1 MAGTSAEPASAGNGG
16 SAPAATP
23 DQIMQ
28 LGLGFWGS
36 KTLLSA
42 IELGVFSTLASGPA
56 SEEDLRKRLD
66 LHERSC
72 CDFLDALVALGM
84 LDRGP
89 DGYRNTP
96 AADLFL
102 DRAKPSY
109 VGGLLEMAN
118 ARLYGFWG
126 SLTEALRT
134 GELQNEAKGG
144 GEDLFAALYEDPE
157 RLRGFLAAMTGISTG
172 AAIAIAHNFPWDRYQ
187 TFCDVGSAQGA
198 VPVQLALQHPH
209 LSGIGFD
216 LPQVGP
222 IFEDFVASFDLRDRV
237 RFAAGD
243 FFADPLPE
251 ADVLVMGHILH
262 DWGMEDK
269 LKLLRSAHDTLPEG
283 GALIVYEA
291 IIDDERR
298 ENAFGLLMSLNM
310 LIETR
315 AGFDYTGADCCG
327 WMADIGFRESYVQ
340 PLVGPDS
347 MVVAIK

>member
-1 MAGTSAEPASAGNGG
+1 MAISTVEPASAGHAD
-16 SAPAATP
+16 APAVTP
-23 DQIMQ
+23 EEIMQ

-56 SEEDLRKRLD
+56 SEEDVRARLG

-72 CDFLDALVALGM
+72 RDFLDALVALGM

-96 AADLFL
+96 ATELFL
-102 DRAKPSY
+102 DRGKPTY
-109 VGGLLEMAN
+109 LGGILEMAN

-126 SLTEALRT
+126 SLTEALQT

-144 GEDLFAALYEDPE
+144 GEDLFTALYKDPE
-157 RLRGFLAAMTGISTG
+157 RLRGFLKAMTGISTG
-172 AAIAIAHNFPWDRYQ
+172 AALAIAEKFPWDRYQ
-187 TFCDVGSAQGA
+187 TFCDVGAAQGA
-198 VPVQLALQHPH
+198 VPVHVALRHSH
-209 LSGIGFD
+209 LSGLGFD

-222 IFEDFVASFDLRDRV
+222 IFEEFVASFGLQDRV

-243 FFADPLPE
+243 FFADPLPK

-269 LKLLRSAHDTLPEG
+269 LRLLRKAHDALPDG
-283 GALIVYEA
+283 GSLIVYEA

-298 ENAFGLLMSLNM
+298 ERAFGLLMSLNM

-315 AGFDYTGADCCG
+315 EGFDYTGADCSG
-327 WMADIGFRESYVQ
+327 WMADVGFRESYVQ

-347 MVVAIK
+347 MVVATK